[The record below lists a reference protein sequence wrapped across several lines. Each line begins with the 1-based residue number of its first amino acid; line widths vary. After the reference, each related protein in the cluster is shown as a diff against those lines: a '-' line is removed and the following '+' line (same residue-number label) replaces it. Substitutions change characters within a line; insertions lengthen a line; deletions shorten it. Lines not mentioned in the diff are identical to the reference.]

1 MFKSLQ
7 LLICF
12 LLYTSISFAQEG
24 TTTEISESQIEAAD
38 VPFAVIENVPVYP
51 GCDGDSNEELK
62 KCMSDKITDFVI
74 KNFDMNMIDA
84 MDLPPKVYRSAVQFK
99 IDKQGNVVDVR
110 ARADYPEIESEAVR
124 VVSSLPQMKPGKQR
138 GEEVGV
144 LYSLP
149 IIFKVEP
156 PRRVGK
162 KPNKPQKDN

>member
-24 TTTEISESQIEAAD
+24 TATEISESQIEAAD

-51 GCDGDSNEELK
+51 GCEGDDNEELK

-84 MDLPPKVYRSAVQFK
+84 MDLPPKLYRSAVQFK

-124 VVSSLPQMKPGKQR
+124 VINSLPQMKPGKQR
-138 GEEVGV
+138 GEAVGV

-156 PRRVGK
+156 PKRVGK
-162 KPNKPQKDN
+162 KPNKPQKDK